1 MDVLDGLW
9 HLLNFWAPAV
19 GVGALAAALSKLLW
33 RHELAGVRWRR
44 LALAGSLAS
53 AVVLLAG
60 LVLTGRDGRMLTYA
74 AMVAACAL
82 ALWWAGFG
90 PGRRSG
96 G

>member
-1 MDVLDGLW
+1 MDPLDALW

-33 RHELAGVRWRR
+33 RRELAGVRWRR
-44 LALAGSLAS
+44 LALAGSLAA
-53 AVVLLAG
+53 AVALLAG
-60 LVLTGRDGRMLTYA
+60 LVLSGRDGRMLTYA

-82 ALWWAGFG
+82 AQWWAGFG

>member
-44 LALAGSLAS
+44 LALAGSLAA